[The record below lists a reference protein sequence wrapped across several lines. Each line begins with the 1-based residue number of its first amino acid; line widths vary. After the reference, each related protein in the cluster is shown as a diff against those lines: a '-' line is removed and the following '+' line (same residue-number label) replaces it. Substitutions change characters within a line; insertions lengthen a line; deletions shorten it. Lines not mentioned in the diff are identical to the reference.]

1 MKPAA
6 PLDDVSVLEIGTAI
20 AGPLC
25 GAILAE
31 MGAKVIKVEHPT
43 RGDDARHFGKIV
55 KGESLYFF
63 NYNRNK
69 LSLAV
74 DIKKKEGL
82 AIVKKLIREVDVLIE
97 NYRPGTLSKLGLSYE
112 QVKHLN
118 NRIIY
123 CSISGF
129 GSRGFYRDYKGYD
142 VVVQAMSGLMWM
154 NREPGAE
161 PMRLP
166 APLTDILAAYS
177 AAAAVCAAL
186 HLRERL
192 KKAVKIDA
200 SLLQMGL
207 AAVSQWLVDT
217 WVTKEEVKPFGNKYP
232 ALAPYEPFR
241 TKDGWIVVAVGN
253 DEQWLSLC
261 RATGRSDLM
270 EDMRFRT
277 NQDRI
282 KPHNRSYLAAEL
294 QKTLGERTSK
304 EWVTLFQEEGIP
316 AGPVY
321 SLTDVL
327 NDENLSSLGL
337 FSPTRH
343 PTIGEV
349 LAVRLTAFFQGFT
362 THQRPAPRLGE
373 HTENILKELG
383 YSRRK
388 IQELADR
395 GVVKTFSETT

>member
-1 MKPAA
+1 MRTAA
-6 PLDDVSVLEIGTAI
+6 PLEDVSVLEIGTAI

-31 MGAKVIKVEHPT
+31 MGAKVVKVEHPLH
-43 RGDDARHFGKIV
+43 GDDARHFGKIV
-55 KGESLYFF
+55 KGESLYFI

-74 DIKKKEGL
+74 DIKKEDGL
-82 AIVKKLIREVDVLIE
+82 AIVKKLVRRVDVLVE

-112 QVKHLN
+112 EVKRLN
-118 NRIIY
+118 KRIIY

-129 GSRGFYRDYKGYD
+129 GSQGVYRDYKGYD

-154 NREPGAE
+154 NREQGAE

-166 APLTDILAAYS
+166 VPITDILAAYG
-177 AAAAVCAAL
+177 AATAVCAAL
-186 HLRERL
+186 HLRKRDR
-192 KKAVKIDA
+192 KAVKIDS
-200 SLLQMGL
+200 SLLQMGV

-217 WVTKEEVKPFGNKYP
+217 WVTKQEVKPFGNKYP

-253 DEQWLSLC
+253 DEQWRRLC
-261 RATGRSDLM
+261 TTIGREDLM
-270 EDMRFRT
+270 QDERFRT

-282 KPHNRSYLAAEL
+282 NPRNRGHLASEL
-294 QKTLGERTSK
+294 QKTLVEKTSK
-304 EWVTLFQEEGIP
+304 EWVTLFQNEGIP

-321 SLTDVL
+321 SLRDVL
-327 NDENLSSLGL
+327 SDENLASLGL
-337 FSPTRH
+337 FSPMHH
-343 PTIGEV
+343 PTIGEA
-349 LAVRLTAFFQGFT
+349 LAVRLTAFFQGFPT
-362 THQRPAPRLGE
+362 SQGPAPRLGE
-373 HTENILKELG
+373 HTETILRQLG

-388 IQELADR
+388 IRELEEK
-395 GVVKTFSETT
+395 GIVKTFSQTI